1 MHHIGKKIVLF
12 AALSINLILASC
24 GAGGSSDVATV
35 VSDSMTV
42 NGVTYSAKDSSI
54 RLLGLVDQ
62 ASQYGYQMG
71 GPAAFFSMSDS
82 RTGNTIY
89 LQLLSTSNGW
99 PGSYY
104 LWNTTD
110 PDTAR
115 IKDNTVATGGNMVV
129 QSGVNSG
136 TVTINS
142 FGSIGQPI
150 TGSFNI
156 NLCDSSAVCSSSVKK
171 YTGTFRLTR
180 AANMGSLGKTTNL
193 SIPQPVA
200 SVYPFGIHPAT
211 GKNYFVIPSNATGGT
226 LTITLVPTVDVNMAV
241 YTDAA
246 FTTPATCNVVSNLN
260 VAGNGTETCAITV
273 AANQKT
279 YVTVSQPA
287 SATGRETFNLS
298 IAE

>member
-1 MHHIGKKIVLF
+1 MHHIGKKAVLF

-71 GPAAFFSMSDS
+71 GPAAFISMSDS
-82 RTGNTIY
+82 RTGNTVY

-99 PGSYY
+99 PGSNY
-104 LWNTTD
+104 LWDTTD
-110 PDTAR
+110 PNTAR

-156 NLCDSSAVCSSSVKK
+156 NLCDSSAVCSSSVKN

-180 AANMGSLGKTTNL
+180 AANMGSLSKTTNL

-200 SVYPFGIHPAT
+200 SYKFGIHPAT

-226 LTITLVPTVDVNMAV
+226 LTIMLVPTVDVNMAV
-241 YTDAA
+241 FTDAA
-246 FTTPATCNVVSNLN
+246 FTTPATCKVNNLN
-260 VAGNGTETCAITV
+260 VAGSGTETCAITV

-287 SATGRETFNLS
+287 SATGRETFILS